1 MIEPAAQDPCE
12 RGAGV
17 LSTVFGVAI
26 MLALLA
32 VATHVAVGLWA
43 RTATESI
50 AYDAAR
56 EVATA
61 PTDDQ
66 GVRAK
71 AIERAM
77 ARLGGH
83 SERVSLEFDD
93 AGPDIVVLHVTSEP
107 TGLMPRL
114 AGSAGIVGE
123 LRRTIRIRREKVD

>member
-1 MIEPAAQDPCE
+1 MTHGAAHDSRE

-32 VATHVAVGLWA
+32 VTTHVALGLWA

-61 PTDDQ
+61 SAGDRS
-66 GVRAK
+66 VRAD
-71 AIERAM
+71 AIARAK
-77 ARLGGH
+77 ARLGG
-83 SERVSLEFDD
+83 R
-93 AGPDIVVLHVTSEP
+93 AGGVTLRFENGDPDFVVLHVTSEP

-114 AGSAGIVGE
+114 AGSTAIVGE
-123 LRRTIRIRREKVD
+123 LDKTIRIRREKAG